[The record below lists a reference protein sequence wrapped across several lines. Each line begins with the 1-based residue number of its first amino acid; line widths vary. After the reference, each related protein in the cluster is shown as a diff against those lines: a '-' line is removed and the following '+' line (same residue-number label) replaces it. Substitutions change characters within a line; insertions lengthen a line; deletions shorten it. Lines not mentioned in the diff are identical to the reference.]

1 MTAQSTAARVAVP
14 AGAPVVGMIGGGQL
28 ARMTHQ
34 AAIALGVGFRV
45 LAARPDDSAA
55 QVVADTVIGAHDDA
69 AAVLAFARDCDVITF
84 DHEHVP
90 PAVLRQVQD
99 LGVAVRPG
107 PDALVHAQDKALMRQ
122 ALTEMGAPVPAWEV
136 VDSVPGAKRFA
147 ESAGW
152 PIVLKTSR
160 GGYDGKGVWV
170 AHDAVEVL
178 DVMSRELPP
187 GAVWLAEAFMP
198 FDQELAAQ
206 VARSPQGQAVSY
218 PVVRTVQT
226 NGICTEAIAPA
237 PGLTAAESA
246 QAQEL
251 ALRISAELGVV
262 GMLAVELFHTK
273 DGIFVNELAMRP
285 HNSGHWSIDGATTS
299 QFENHLRA
307 VLDLPLGAPDPIAPH
322 TVMVNVLGGDHPDL
336 YAAYRHVLAREPRL
350 RVHLYGKQVRRGRK
364 QGHVT
369 LAGADLEHLLTE
381 AHHAADY
388 ITGVIDE

>member
-1 MTAQSTAARVAVP
+1 MGATAARASVP

-28 ARMTHQ
+28 ARMTQQ
-34 AAIALGVGFRV
+34 AAIALGIGFRV

-55 QVVADTVIGAHDDA
+55 QVVADAAIGAHDDA
-69 AAVLAFARDCDVITF
+69 AAVLAFARGCDVITF

-90 PAVLRQVQD
+90 TAVLREVQD
-99 LGVAVRPG
+99 LGVAVRPS
-107 PDALVHAQDKALMRQ
+107 PDALQHAQDKAVMRE
-122 ALTEMGAPVPAWEV
+122 ALTAMGAPVPSWEV
-136 VDSVPGAKRFA
+136 VDSAREATRFA
-147 ESAGW
+147 ERTGW

-160 GGYDGKGVWV
+160 GGYDGRGVWV

-178 DVMSRELPP
+178 DVMSRELSA
-187 GAVWLAEAFMP
+187 GAVWLAEAFVP

-206 VARSPQGQAVSY
+206 VARSPHGQAVSY
-218 PVVRTVQT
+218 PIVRTVQT
-226 NGICTEAIAPA
+226 NGICTEVIAPA
-237 PGLTAAESA
+237 PGLSDAESA
-246 QAQEL
+246 EAQEL

-262 GMLAVELFHTK
+262 GMLAVELFHTEG
-273 DGIFVNELAMRP
+273 GILVNELAMRP
-285 HNSGHWSIDGATTS
+285 HNSGHWSIEGATTS

-307 VLDLPLGAPDPIAPH
+307 VLDLPLGAPDPVAPH

-336 YAAYRHVLAREPRL
+336 YAAYRHVLARQPRL
-350 RVHLYGKQVRRGRK
+350 HVHLYGKQVRRGRK

-369 LAGADLEHLLTE
+369 MAGPDLAELLGE